1 MKSVKLKKKTQW
13 IADVLAEAVSQLPKP
28 PMNWKEVRDYN
39 ETLINTL
46 KLSKE
51 GV

>member
-1 MKSVKLKKKTQW
+1 VKLKKKTKW
-13 IADVLAEAVSQLPKP
+13 IADVLAEAVSELPVP
-28 PMNWKEVRDYN
+28 PMNWKELRDYN
-39 ETLINTL
+39 ETLINRL